1 MLQNPGGNY
10 FQLEVCIFKLLIN
23 YEDRIKTLEDM
34 HGKCIEILL
43 VFQEARRNKPTK
55 RRMGSRKHIVPSDK
69 IIFKIMKGN
78 LRIIT
83 RIEQRSPPRNK

>member
-43 VFQEARRNKPTK
+43 VFQEATNLCVSPKRRNKPTK
-55 RRMGSRKHIVPSDK
+55 RRMGSRKQRFH
-69 IIFKIMKGN
+69 
-78 LRIIT
+78 LT
-83 RIEQRSPPRNK
+83 R